1 MRRGKVIYC
10 LGVLGAC
17 FVVGIGSY
25 GVGHARVIPGV
36 DEPYDPANYYS
47 MTSISYA
54 DSAPSP
60 FALKDLARQGGN
72 VYDYARHMKAILS
85 TQNTEN
91 WLATALERFGIKVK
105 NITPLDNSIL
115 TTVQKNIASLNADTE
130 SSSLGDKTLDFW
142 KSQIFRSTEGGYVDE
157 NTYKPQDQYQAAAE
171 IFKLYGDNAK
181 GFIDTAASEQAN
193 ITAIMEASNNA
204 EGEMQADQ
212 AKADAMAMMEAEI
225 ARRNT
230 LLGNLASIK
239 AVEGK
244 IKQNEDLAF
253 QRQVQAA
260 QISIEDPYH
269 RTARSEKLYEKS
281 EPKGFV
287 QF

>member
-1 MRRGKVIYC
+1 MKRGKVIYC
-10 LGVLGAC
+10 LSVLCVCCIG
-17 FVVGIGSY
+17 GIGAY
-25 GVGHARVIPGV
+25 KVGFAHVVPGV

-72 VYDYARHMKAILS
+72 VYDYARHMKAIMATQNMESWLS
-85 TQNTEN
+85 T
-91 WLATALERFGIKVK
+91 AMERFGITVK
-105 NITPLDNSIL
+105 NINPLNNSIL
-115 TTVQKNIASLNADTE
+115 TTVQRNIASLNSDTN
-130 SSSLGDKTLDFW
+130 SSSFGDKTMDFW
-142 KSQIFRSTEGGYVDE
+142 KSKIFRNDEGYEDE
-157 NTYKPQDQYQAAAE
+157 NTFKAQEQYQAAAE
-171 IFKLYGDNAK
+171 IYKIYGDNAK
-181 GFIDTAASEQAN
+181 GFIDTASSEQAN
-193 ITAIMEASNNA
+193 IAAIVEAGNNA

-212 AKADAMAMMEAEI
+212 AKADAMAMVEAEI
-225 ARRNT
+225 ARRNK

-244 IKQNEDLAF
+244 IRQNEDLAF
-253 QRQVQAA
+253 RRQVQAA

-269 RTARSEKLYEKS
+269 RTPRSQKLYEKS

-287 QF
+287 RF

>member
-1 MRRGKVIYC
+1 MKRGKVIYC
-10 LGVLGAC
+10 LSVLCVCCIG
-17 FVVGIGSY
+17 GIGAY
-25 GVGHARVIPGV
+25 KVGFAHVVPGV

-72 VYDYARHMKAILS
+72 VYDYARHMKAIMATQNMESWLS
-85 TQNTEN
+85 T
-91 WLATALERFGIKVK
+91 AMERFGITVK
-105 NITPLDNSIL
+105 NMNPLDNSIL
-115 TTVQKNIASLNADTE
+115 TTVQRNLASLNSDTN
-130 SSSLGDKTLDFW
+130 SRSLGERTMDFW
-142 KSQIFRSTEGGYVDE
+142 KSRIFRNDEGYEDE
-157 NTYKPQDQYQAAAE
+157 NTFKAQEQYQAAAE
-171 IFKLYGDNAK
+171 IYKIYGDNAK
-181 GFIDTAASEQAN
+181 GFIDTASSEQAN
-193 ITAIMEASNNA
+193 IAAIVEAGNNA

-212 AKADAMAMMEAEI
+212 AKADAMAMVEAETV
-225 ARRNT
+225 RRNK

-244 IKQNEDLAF
+244 IRQNEDLAF
-253 QRQVQAA
+253 RRQVQAA

-281 EPKGFV
+281 EPKGFMR
-287 QF
+287 F

>member
-1 MRRGKVIYC
+1 MKRGKVIYC
-10 LGVLGAC
+10 LSVLCVCCIG
-17 FVVGIGSY
+17 GIGAY
-25 GVGHARVIPGV
+25 KVGFAHVVPGV

-72 VYDYARHMKAILS
+72 VYDYARHMKAIMATQNMESWLS
-85 TQNTEN
+85 T
-91 WLATALERFGIKVK
+91 AMERFGITVK
-105 NITPLDNSIL
+105 NMNPLDNSIL
-115 TTVQKNIASLNADTE
+115 TTVQRNLASLNADTN
-130 SSSLGDKTLDFW
+130 SSSLGERTMDFW
-142 KSQIFRSTEGGYVDE
+142 KSRIFRNDEGYEDE
-157 NTYKPQDQYQAAAE
+157 RNFRAQDQYQAAAE
-171 IFKLYGDNAK
+171 IYKIYGDNAK
-181 GFIDTAASEQAN
+181 GFIDTASSEQAN
-193 ITAIMEASNNA
+193 IAAIVEAGNNA

-212 AKADAMAMMEAEI
+212 AKADAMAMVEAET
-225 ARRNT
+225 ARRNK

-244 IKQNEDLAF
+244 IRQNEDLAF
-253 QRQVQAA
+253 RRQVQAA

-269 RTARSEKLYEKS
+269 RTARSQKLYEKS

-287 QF
+287 RF

>member
-10 LGVLGAC
+10 LGVLSAC
-17 FVVGIGSY
+17 FIGGIGAY
-25 GVGHARVIPGV
+25 NIGFAHTVPGV

-60 FALKDLARQGGN
+60 FALKDLARQNGN
-72 VYDYARHMKAILS
+72 VYDYARHMKAILA
-85 TQNTEN
+85 TQNMED
-91 WLATALERFGIKVK
+91 WLATAMERFGIQVK
-105 NITPLDNSIL
+105 NITSLDKGIL
-115 TTVQKNIASLNADTE
+115 TTLQKNIASLNEDTN
-130 SSSLGDKTLDFW
+130 SSSMGEQTLDFW
-142 KSQIFRSTEGGYVDE
+142 KSRIFRSTEGYEDE
-157 NTYKPQDQYQAAAE
+157 KSFNAQEQYQAAAE
-171 IFKLYGDNAK
+171 IYKHYGDNAK
-181 GFIDTAASEQAN
+181 GFIDTDSSEQAN
-193 ITAIMEASNNA
+193 IAYILEASNNA

-212 AKADAMAMMEAEI
+212 AKADAMAMLEAEA

-230 LLGNLASIK
+230 LLGNLASIR
-239 AVEGK
+239 AAEGK

-260 QISIEDPYH
+260 QVSIEDPYH
-269 RTARSEKLYEKS
+269 RTERSKKLYEKS

-287 QF
+287 RF

>member
-1 MRRGKVIYC
+1 MKRGKVIYC
-10 LGVLGAC
+10 LSVLCVCCIG
-17 FVVGIGSY
+17 GIGAY
-25 GVGHARVIPGV
+25 KVGFAHVVPGV

-72 VYDYARHMKAILS
+72 VYDYARHMKAIMA
-85 TQNTEN
+85 TQNMES
-91 WLATALERFGIKVK
+91 WLSAAMERFGIKVK
-105 NITPLDNSIL
+105 NMNPLDNSIL
-115 TTVQKNIASLNADTE
+115 TTVQRNLASLNADTN
-130 SSSLGDKTLDFW
+130 SSSLGERTMDFW
-142 KSQIFRSTEGGYVDE
+142 KSRIFRNDEGYEDE
-157 NTYKPQDQYQAAAE
+157 NTFKAQEQYQAAAE
-171 IFKLYGDNAK
+171 IYKIYGDNAK
-181 GFIDTAASEQAN
+181 GFIDTASSEQAN
-193 ITAIMEASNNA
+193 IAAIVEAGNNA

-212 AKADAMAMMEAEI
+212 AKADAMAMVEAET
-225 ARRNT
+225 ARRNK

-244 IKQNEDLAF
+244 IRQNEDLAF
-253 QRQVQAA
+253 RRQVQAA

-281 EPKGFV
+281 EPKGFMR
-287 QF
+287 F

>member
-1 MRRGKVIYC
+1 MIYC
-10 LGVLGAC
+10 LSVLCVCCIG
-17 FVVGIGSY
+17 GIGAY
-25 GVGHARVIPGV
+25 KVGFAHVVPGV

-72 VYDYARHMKAILS
+72 VYDYARHMKAIMATQNMESWLS
-85 TQNTEN
+85 T
-91 WLATALERFGIKVK
+91 AMERFGITVK
-105 NITPLDNSIL
+105 NINPLNNSIL
-115 TTVQKNIASLNADTE
+115 TTVQRNLASLNSDAN
-130 SSSLGDKTLDFW
+130 SRSLGERTMDFW
-142 KSQIFRSTEGGYVDE
+142 KSRIFRNDEGYEDE
-157 NTYKPQDQYQAAAE
+157 NTFKAQEQYQAAAE
-171 IFKLYGDNAK
+171 IYKIYGDNAK
-181 GFIDTAASEQAN
+181 GFIDTASSEQAN
-193 ITAIMEASNNA
+193 IAAIVEAGNNA

-212 AKADAMAMMEAEI
+212 AKADAMAMVEAETV
-225 ARRNT
+225 RRNT

-239 AVEGK
+239 AVEEK

-253 QRQVQAA
+253 RRQVQAA

-281 EPKGFV
+281 EPKGFMR
-287 QF
+287 F

>member
-1 MRRGKVIYC
+1 VIYC
-10 LGVLGAC
+10 LSVLCVCCIG
-17 FVVGIGSY
+17 GIGAY
-25 GVGHARVIPGV
+25 KVGFAHVVPGV

-72 VYDYARHMKAILS
+72 VYDYARHMKAIMATQNMESWLS
-85 TQNTEN
+85 T
-91 WLATALERFGIKVK
+91 AMERFGITVK
-105 NITPLDNSIL
+105 NMNPLDNSIL
-115 TTVQKNIASLNADTE
+115 TTVQRNLASLNADTN
-130 SSSLGDKTLDFW
+130 SSSLGERTMDFW
-142 KSQIFRSTEGGYVDE
+142 KSRIFRNDEGYEDE
-157 NTYKPQDQYQAAAE
+157 RNFRAQDQYQAAAE
-171 IFKLYGDNAK
+171 IYKIYGDNAK
-181 GFIDTAASEQAN
+181 GFIDTASSEQAN
-193 ITAIMEASNNA
+193 IAAIVEAGNNA

-212 AKADAMAMMEAEI
+212 AKADAMAMVEAETV
-225 ARRNT
+225 RRNK

-244 IKQNEDLAF
+244 IRQNEDLAF
-253 QRQVQAA
+253 RRQVQAA

-281 EPKGFV
+281 EPKGFMR
-287 QF
+287 F

>member
-1 MRRGKVIYC
+1 MKRGKVIYC
-10 LGVLGAC
+10 LSVLCVCCIG
-17 FVVGIGSY
+17 GIGAY
-25 GVGHARVIPGV
+25 KVGFAHVVPGV

-72 VYDYARHMKAILS
+72 VYDYARHMKAIMATQNMESWLS
-85 TQNTEN
+85 T
-91 WLATALERFGIKVK
+91 AMERFGITVK
-105 NITPLDNSIL
+105 NINPLNNSIL
-115 TTVQKNIASLNADTE
+115 TTVQRNLASLNSDTN
-130 SSSLGDKTLDFW
+130 SRSLGERTMDFW
-142 KSQIFRSTEGGYVDE
+142 KSRIFRNDEGYEDE
-157 NTYKPQDQYQAAAE
+157 NTFKAQEQYQAAAE
-171 IFKLYGDNAK
+171 IYKIYGDNAK
-181 GFIDTAASEQAN
+181 GFIDTASSEQAN
-193 ITAIMEASNNA
+193 IAAIVEAGNNA

-212 AKADAMAMMEAEI
+212 AKADAMAMVEAETV
-225 ARRNT
+225 RRNK

-244 IKQNEDLAF
+244 IRQNEDLAF
-253 QRQVQAA
+253 RRQVQAA

-281 EPKGFV
+281 EPKGFMR
-287 QF
+287 F

>member
-1 MRRGKVIYC
+1 MRKGKVMYC
-10 LGVLGAC
+10 LGVMGAC

-25 GVGHARVIPGV
+25 GIGHARVIPGV

-72 VYDYARHMKAILS
+72 VYDYARHMKAIMATQNMESWLS
-85 TQNTEN
+85 T
-91 WLATALERFGIKVK
+91 AMERFGLTVK
-105 NITPLDNSIL
+105 NMNPLDNSIL
-115 TTVQKNIASLNADTE
+115 TTVQRNIASLNADTN
-130 SSSLGDKTLDFW
+130 SSSLGDKTMDFW
-142 KSQIFRSTEGGYVDE
+142 KSKIFRNDEGYEDE
-157 NTYKPQDQYQAAAE
+157 NTFKAQDQYQAAAE
-171 IFKLYGDNAK
+171 IYKLYGNNAK
-181 GFIDTAASEQAN
+181 GFIDTASSEQAN
-193 ITAIMEASNNA
+193 IAAIMEASNNA

-212 AKADAMAMMEAEI
+212 AKADAMAMVEAETV
-225 ARRNT
+225 RRNT

-253 QRQVQAA
+253 RRQVQAA

-269 RTARSEKLYEKS
+269 RTPRSQKLYEKS

-287 QF
+287 RF

>member
-1 MRRGKVIYC
+1 MRKGKVIYC

-17 FVVGIGSY
+17 FVIGLGSY
-25 GVGHARVIPGV
+25 GIGYARVIPGV

-47 MTSISYA
+47 QTSISYA

-72 VYDYARHMKAILS
+72 VYDYARHMKAIMA

-105 NITPLDNSIL
+105 NMNPLDNSIL
-115 TTVQKNIASLNADTE
+115 TIVQRNLACLNEDTN
-130 SSSLGDKTLDFW
+130 SSSLGEKTMDFW
-142 KSQIFRSTEGGYVDE
+142 KSRIFRNDEAYEDESTF
-157 NTYKPQDQYQAAAE
+157 KAQDQYQAAAE
-171 IFKLYGDNAK
+171 IYKLYGDNAK
-181 GFIDTAASEQAN
+181 GFIDTADSEQAN
-193 ITAIMEASNNA
+193 IFAIVEASNNA

-212 AKADAMAMMEAEI
+212 AKADAMAMVEAET
-225 ARRNT
+225 ARRNK

-239 AVEGK
+239 SVEGK

-253 QRQVQAA
+253 RRQVQAA

-287 QF
+287 RF

>member
-1 MRRGKVIYC
+1 MRKGKISYC

-17 FVVGIGSY
+17 FIGGIGAYGIGSA
-25 GVGHARVIPGV
+25 HAVPGV
-36 DEPYDPANYYS
+36 DKPFDPANYYS
-47 MTSISYA
+47 MTSVSYA

-72 VYDYARHMKAILS
+72 VYDYARHMKAILA

-105 NITPLDNSIL
+105 NMNPLDNSIL
-115 TTVQKNIASLNADTE
+115 TTVQRNIASLNSDTE
-130 SSSLGDKTLDFW
+130 SSGLGEKTLDFW
-142 KSQIFRSTEGGYVDE
+142 KSKIFRSTEDGYVDE
-157 NTYKPQDQYQAAAE
+157 STYKPQEQYQAAAS
-171 IFKLYGDNAK
+171 IYKYYGDNAK
-181 GFIDTAASEQAN
+181 GFIDTAKSEQAN

-212 AKADAMAMMEAEI
+212 AKADAMAMLDAET

-253 QRQVQAA
+253 RRQVQDA

-269 RTARSEKLYEKS
+269 RNERSKKLYEKS

-287 QF
+287 RF

>member
-1 MRRGKVIYC
+1 MKRGKVIYC
-10 LGVLGAC
+10 LSVLCVCCIG
-17 FVVGIGSY
+17 GIGAY
-25 GVGHARVIPGV
+25 KVGFAHVVPGV

-72 VYDYARHMKAILS
+72 VYDYARHMKAIMATQNMESWLS
-85 TQNTEN
+85 T
-91 WLATALERFGIKVK
+91 AMERFGITVK
-105 NITPLDNSIL
+105 NMNPLDNSIL
-115 TTVQKNIASLNADTE
+115 TTVQRNIASLNADTN
-130 SSSLGDKTLDFW
+130 SSSLGERTMDFW
-142 KSQIFRSTEGGYVDE
+142 KSRIFRNDEGYEDE
-157 NTYKPQDQYQAAAE
+157 RNFRAQDQYQAAAE
-171 IFKLYGDNAK
+171 IYKIYGDNAK
-181 GFIDTAASEQAN
+181 GFIDTASSEQAN
-193 ITAIMEASNNA
+193 IAAIVEAGNNA

-212 AKADAMAMMEAEI
+212 AKADAMAMVEAETV
-225 ARRNT
+225 RRNK

-244 IKQNEDLAF
+244 IRQNEDLAF
-253 QRQVQAA
+253 RRQVQAA

-281 EPKGFV
+281 EPKGFMR
-287 QF
+287 F

>member
-1 MRRGKVIYC
+1 MKRGKVIYC
-10 LGVLGAC
+10 LSVLCVCCIG
-17 FVVGIGSY
+17 GIGAY
-25 GVGHARVIPGV
+25 KVGFAHVVPGV

-72 VYDYARHMKAILS
+72 VYDYARHMKAIMATQNMESWLS
-85 TQNTEN
+85 T
-91 WLATALERFGIKVK
+91 AMERFGITVK
-105 NITPLDNSIL
+105 NINPLNNSIL
-115 TTVQKNIASLNADTE
+115 TTVQRNLASLNSDAN
-130 SSSLGDKTLDFW
+130 SRSLGERTMDFW
-142 KSQIFRSTEGGYVDE
+142 KSRIFRNDEGYEDE
-157 NTYKPQDQYQAAAE
+157 NTFKAQEQYQAAAE
-171 IFKLYGDNAK
+171 IYKLYGNNAK
-181 GFIDTAASEQAN
+181 GFIDTASSEQAN
-193 ITAIMEASNNA
+193 IAAIIEASNNA

-212 AKADAMAMMEAEI
+212 AKADAMAMVEAETV
-225 ARRNT
+225 RRNK

-244 IKQNEDLAF
+244 IRQNEDLAF
-253 QRQVQAA
+253 RRQVQAA

-281 EPKGFV
+281 EPKGFMR
-287 QF
+287 F

>member
-1 MRRGKVIYC
+1 MIYC
-10 LGVLGAC
+10 LSVLCVCCIG
-17 FVVGIGSY
+17 GIGAY
-25 GVGHARVIPGV
+25 KVGFAHVVPGV

-72 VYDYARHMKAILS
+72 VYDYARHMKAIMA
-85 TQNTEN
+85 TQNMES
-91 WLATALERFGIKVK
+91 WLSAAMERFGIKVK
-105 NITPLDNSIL
+105 NMNPLDNSIL
-115 TTVQKNIASLNADTE
+115 TTVQRNLASLNADTN
-130 SSSLGDKTLDFW
+130 SNSLGEKTMDFW
-142 KSQIFRSTEGGYVDE
+142 KSRIFRNDEGYEDE
-157 NTYKPQDQYQAAAE
+157 NTFKAQDQYQAAAE
-171 IFKLYGDNAK
+171 IYKLYGNNAK
-181 GFIDTAASEQAN
+181 GFIDMASSEQAN
-193 ITAIMEASNNA
+193 IAAIVEASNNA

-212 AKADAMAMMEAEI
+212 AKADAMAMVEAETV
-225 ARRNT
+225 RRNT

-253 QRQVQAA
+253 RRQVQAA

-269 RTARSEKLYEKS
+269 RTARSQKLYEKS

-287 QF
+287 RF

>member
-1 MRRGKVIYC
+1 MKRGKVIYC
-10 LGVLGAC
+10 LSVLCVCCIG
-17 FVVGIGSY
+17 GIGAY
-25 GVGHARVIPGV
+25 KVGFAHVVPGV

-72 VYDYARHMKAILS
+72 VYDYARHMKAIMA
-85 TQNTEN
+85 TQNMES
-91 WLATALERFGIKVK
+91 WLSAAMERFGIKVK
-105 NITPLDNSIL
+105 NMNPLDNSIL
-115 TTVQKNIASLNADTE
+115 TTVQRNLASLNADTN
-130 SSSLGDKTLDFW
+130 SSSLGERTMDFW
-142 KSQIFRSTEGGYVDE
+142 KSRIFRNDEGYEDE
-157 NTYKPQDQYQAAAE
+157 NTFKAQEQYQAAAE
-171 IFKLYGDNAK
+171 IYKIYGDNAK
-181 GFIDTAASEQAN
+181 GFIDTASSEQAN
-193 ITAIMEASNNA
+193 IAAIVEAGNNA

-212 AKADAMAMMEAEI
+212 AKADAMAMVEAET
-225 ARRNT
+225 ARRNK

-244 IKQNEDLAF
+244 IRQNEDLAF
-253 QRQVQAA
+253 RRQVQAA

-269 RTARSEKLYEKS
+269 RTPRSQKLYEKS

-287 QF
+287 RF

>member
-1 MRRGKVIYC
+1 MKRGKVIYC
-10 LGVLGAC
+10 LSVLCVCCIG
-17 FVVGIGSY
+17 GIGAY
-25 GVGHARVIPGV
+25 KVGFAHVVPGV

-72 VYDYARHMKAILS
+72 VYDYARHMKAIMA
-85 TQNTEN
+85 TQNMES
-91 WLATALERFGIKVK
+91 WLSAAMERFGIKVK
-105 NITPLDNSIL
+105 NMNPLDNSIL
-115 TTVQKNIASLNADTE
+115 TTVQRNLASLNADTN
-130 SSSLGDKTLDFW
+130 SNSLGERTMDFG
-142 KSQIFRSTEGGYVDE
+142 KSRIFRNDEGYEDE
-157 NTYKPQDQYQAAAE
+157 NTFKAQEQYQAAAE
-171 IFKLYGDNAK
+171 IYKIYGDNAK
-181 GFIDTAASEQAN
+181 GFIDTASSEQAN
-193 ITAIMEASNNA
+193 IAAIVEAGNNA

-212 AKADAMAMMEAEI
+212 AKADAMAMVEAET
-225 ARRNT
+225 ARRNK

-244 IKQNEDLAF
+244 IRQNEDLAF
-253 QRQVQAA
+253 RRQVQAA

-269 RTARSEKLYEKS
+269 RTPRSQKLYEKS

-287 QF
+287 RF

>member
-1 MRRGKVIYC
+1 MKRGKVIYC
-10 LGVLGAC
+10 LSVLCVCCIG
-17 FVVGIGSY
+17 GIGAY
-25 GVGHARVIPGV
+25 KVGFTHVVPGV

-72 VYDYARHMKAILS
+72 VYDYARHMKAIMATQNMESWLS
-85 TQNTEN
+85 T
-91 WLATALERFGIKVK
+91 AMERFGITVK
-105 NITPLDNSIL
+105 NMNPLDNSIL
-115 TTVQKNIASLNADTE
+115 TTVQRNLASLNADTN
-130 SSSLGDKTLDFW
+130 SSSLGERTMDFW
-142 KSQIFRSTEGGYVDE
+142 KSRIFRNDEGYEDE
-157 NTYKPQDQYQAAAE
+157 NTFKAQEQYQAAAE
-171 IFKLYGDNAK
+171 IYKIYGDNAK
-181 GFIDTAASEQAN
+181 GFIDTASSEQAN
-193 ITAIMEASNNA
+193 IAAIVEAGNNA

-212 AKADAMAMMEAEI
+212 AKADAMAMVEAET
-225 ARRNT
+225 ARRNK

-244 IKQNEDLAF
+244 IRQNEDLAF
-253 QRQVQAA
+253 RRQVQAA

-281 EPKGFV
+281 EPKGFMR
-287 QF
+287 F

>member
-1 MRRGKVIYC
+1 MIYC
-10 LGVLGAC
+10 LSVLCVCCIG
-17 FVVGIGSY
+17 GIGAY
-25 GVGHARVIPGV
+25 KVGFAHVVPGV

-72 VYDYARHMKAILS
+72 VYDYARHMKAIMATQNMESWLS
-85 TQNTEN
+85 T
-91 WLATALERFGIKVK
+91 AMERFGITVK
-105 NITPLDNSIL
+105 NINPLNNSIL
-115 TTVQKNIASLNADTE
+115 TTVQRNLASLNSDAN
-130 SSSLGDKTLDFW
+130 SRSLGERTMDFW
-142 KSQIFRSTEGGYVDE
+142 KSRIFRNDEGYEDE
-157 NTYKPQDQYQAAAE
+157 NTFKAQEQYQAAAE
-171 IFKLYGDNAK
+171 IYKIYGDNAK
-181 GFIDTAASEQAN
+181 GFIDTASSEQAN
-193 ITAIMEASNNA
+193 IAAIVEAGNNA

-212 AKADAMAMMEAEI
+212 AKADAMAMVEAETV
-225 ARRNT
+225 RRNK

-244 IKQNEDLAF
+244 IRQNEDLAF
-253 QRQVQAA
+253 RRQVQAA

-281 EPKGFV
+281 EPKGFMR
-287 QF
+287 F

>member
-1 MRRGKVIYC
+1 MKRGKVIYC
-10 LGVLGAC
+10 LSVLCVCCIG
-17 FVVGIGSY
+17 GIGAY
-25 GVGHARVIPGV
+25 KVGFAHVVPGV

-72 VYDYARHMKAILS
+72 VYDYARHMKAIMATQNMESWLS
-85 TQNTEN
+85 T
-91 WLATALERFGIKVK
+91 AMERFGITVK
-105 NITPLDNSIL
+105 NMNPLDNSIL
-115 TTVQKNIASLNADTE
+115 TTVQRNLASLNSDAN
-130 SSSLGDKTLDFW
+130 SRSLGERTMDFW
-142 KSQIFRSTEGGYVDE
+142 KSRIFRNDEGYEDE
-157 NTYKPQDQYQAAAE
+157 NTFKAQEQYQAAAE
-171 IFKLYGDNAK
+171 IYKIYGDNAK
-181 GFIDTAASEQAN
+181 GFIDTASSEQAN
-193 ITAIMEASNNA
+193 IAAIVEAGNNA

-212 AKADAMAMMEAEI
+212 AKADAMAMVEAETV
-225 ARRNT
+225 RRNK

-244 IKQNEDLAF
+244 IRQNEDLAF
-253 QRQVQAA
+253 RRQVQAA

-281 EPKGFV
+281 EPKGFMR
-287 QF
+287 F

>member
-1 MRRGKVIYC
+1 M
-10 LGVLGAC
+10 
-17 FVVGIGSY
+17 
-25 GVGHARVIPGV
+25 

-72 VYDYARHMKAILS
+72 VYDYARHMKAILA
-85 TQNTEN
+85 TQNMES
-91 WLATALERFGIKVK
+91 WLSTAMERFGITVK
-105 NITPLDNSIL
+105 NMNPLDNSIL
-115 TTVQKNIASLNADTE
+115 TTVQRNLASLNADTN
-130 SSSLGDKTLDFW
+130 SSSLGDKTMDFW
-142 KSQIFRSTEGGYVDE
+142 KSKIFRSDEGYEDE
-157 NTYKPQDQYQAAAE
+157 NTFKAQEQYQAAAE
-171 IFKLYGDNAK
+171 IYKLYGNNAK
-181 GFIDTAASEQAN
+181 GFIDTASSEQAN
-193 ITAIMEASNNA
+193 IAAIMEASNNA

-212 AKADAMAMMEAEI
+212 AKADAMAMVEAETV
-225 ARRNT
+225 RRNT

-253 QRQVQAA
+253 RRQVQAA
-260 QISIEDPYH
+260 QISVEDPYH
-269 RTARSEKLYEKS
+269 RTARSQKLYEKS

-287 QF
+287 RF

>member
-1 MRRGKVIYC
+1 MKRGKVIYC
-10 LGVLGAC
+10 LSVLCVCCIG
-17 FVVGIGSY
+17 GIGAY
-25 GVGHARVIPGV
+25 KVGFAHVVPGV

-72 VYDYARHMKAILS
+72 VYDYARHMKAIMATQNMESWLS
-85 TQNTEN
+85 T
-91 WLATALERFGIKVK
+91 AMERFGITVK
-105 NITPLDNSIL
+105 NINPLNNSIL
-115 TTVQKNIASLNADTE
+115 TTVQRNIASLNSDTN
-130 SSSLGDKTLDFW
+130 SSSFGDKTMDFW
-142 KSQIFRSTEGGYVDE
+142 KSKIFRNDEGYEDE
-157 NTYKPQDQYQAAAE
+157 NTFKAQDQYQAAAE
-171 IFKLYGDNAK
+171 IYKLYGNNAK
-181 GFIDTAASEQAN
+181 GFIDTASSEQAN
-193 ITAIMEASNNA
+193 IAAIVEAGNNA

-212 AKADAMAMMEAEI
+212 AKADAMAMVEAET
-225 ARRNT
+225 ARRNK

-244 IKQNEDLAF
+244 IRQNEDLAF
-253 QRQVQAA
+253 RRQVQAA

-269 RTARSEKLYEKS
+269 RTARSQKLYEKS

-287 QF
+287 RF

>member
-1 MRRGKVIYC
+1 MKRGKVIYC
-10 LGVLGAC
+10 LSVLCVCCIG
-17 FVVGIGSY
+17 GIGAY
-25 GVGHARVIPGV
+25 KVGFAHVVPGV

-72 VYDYARHMKAILS
+72 VYDYARHMKAIMA
-85 TQNTEN
+85 TQNMES
-91 WLATALERFGIKVK
+91 WLSAAMERFGIKVK
-105 NITPLDNSIL
+105 NMNPLDNSIL
-115 TTVQKNIASLNADTE
+115 TTVQRNLASLNADTN
-130 SSSLGDKTLDFW
+130 SSSLGERTMDFW
-142 KSQIFRSTEGGYVDE
+142 KSRIFRNDEGYEDE
-157 NTYKPQDQYQAAAE
+157 RNFRAQDQYQAAAE
-171 IFKLYGDNAK
+171 IYKIYGDNAK
-181 GFIDTAASEQAN
+181 GFIDTASSEQAN
-193 ITAIMEASNNA
+193 IAAIVEAGNNA

-212 AKADAMAMMEAEI
+212 AKADAMAMVEAET
-225 ARRNT
+225 ARRNK

-244 IKQNEDLAF
+244 IRQNEDLAF
-253 QRQVQAA
+253 RRQVQAA

-269 RTARSEKLYEKS
+269 RTPRSQKLYEKS

-287 QF
+287 RF

>member
-1 MRRGKVIYC
+1 MKRGKVIYC
-10 LGVLGAC
+10 LSVLCVCCIG
-17 FVVGIGSY
+17 GIGAY
-25 GVGHARVIPGV
+25 KVGFAHVVPGV

-72 VYDYARHMKAILS
+72 VYDYARHMKAIMA
-85 TQNTEN
+85 TQNMES
-91 WLATALERFGIKVK
+91 WLSAAMERFGIKVK
-105 NITPLDNSIL
+105 NMNPLDNSIL
-115 TTVQKNIASLNADTE
+115 TTVQRNLASLNADTN
-130 SSSLGDKTLDFW
+130 SSSLGERTMDFW
-142 KSQIFRSTEGGYVDE
+142 KSRIFRNDEGYEDE
-157 NTYKPQDQYQAAAE
+157 NTFKAQEQYQAAAE
-171 IFKLYGDNAK
+171 IYKIYGDNAK
-181 GFIDTAASEQAN
+181 GFIDTASSEQAN
-193 ITAIMEASNNA
+193 IAAIVEAGNNA

-212 AKADAMAMMEAEI
+212 AKADAMAMVEAEI
-225 ARRNT
+225 ARRNK

-244 IKQNEDLAF
+244 IRQNEDLAF
-253 QRQVQAA
+253 RRQVQAA

-287 QF
+287 RF

>member
-1 MRRGKVIYC
+1 
-10 LGVLGAC
+10 
-17 FVVGIGSY
+17 
-25 GVGHARVIPGV
+25 V

-72 VYDYARHMKAILS
+72 VYDYARHMKAIMATQNMESWLS
-85 TQNTEN
+85 T
-91 WLATALERFGIKVK
+91 AMERFGITVK
-105 NITPLDNSIL
+105 NINPLNNSIL
-115 TTVQKNIASLNADTE
+115 TTVQRNLASLNSDAN
-130 SSSLGDKTLDFW
+130 SRSLGERTMDFW
-142 KSQIFRSTEGGYVDE
+142 KSRIFRNDEGYEDE
-157 NTYKPQDQYQAAAE
+157 NTFKAQEQYQAAAE
-171 IFKLYGDNAK
+171 IYKIYGDNAK
-181 GFIDTAASEQAN
+181 GFIDTASSEQAN
-193 ITAIMEASNNA
+193 IAAIVEAGYNA

-212 AKADAMAMMEAEI
+212 AKADAMAMVEAETV
-225 ARRNT
+225 RRNK

-244 IKQNEDLAF
+244 IRQNEDLAF
-253 QRQVQAA
+253 RRQVQAA

-281 EPKGFV
+281 EPKGFMR
-287 QF
+287 F

>member
-1 MRRGKVIYC
+1 MKRGKVIYC
-10 LGVLGAC
+10 LSVLCVCCIG
-17 FVVGIGSY
+17 GIGAY
-25 GVGHARVIPGV
+25 KVGFAHVVPGV

-72 VYDYARHMKAILS
+72 VYDYARHMKAIMATQNMESWLS
-85 TQNTEN
+85 T
-91 WLATALERFGIKVK
+91 AMERFGITVK
-105 NITPLDNSIL
+105 NINPLNNSIL
-115 TTVQKNIASLNADTE
+115 TTVQRNLASLNSDAN
-130 SSSLGDKTLDFW
+130 SRSLGERTMDFW
-142 KSQIFRSTEGGYVDE
+142 KSRIFRNDEGYEDE
-157 NTYKPQDQYQAAAE
+157 NTFKAQEQYQAAAE
-171 IFKLYGDNAK
+171 IYKIYGDNAK
-181 GFIDTAASEQAN
+181 GFIDTASSEQAN
-193 ITAIMEASNNA
+193 IAAIVEAGNNA

-212 AKADAMAMMEAEI
+212 AKADAMAMVEAETV
-225 ARRNT
+225 RRNK

-244 IKQNEDLAF
+244 IRQNEDLAF
-253 QRQVQAA
+253 RRQVQAA

-281 EPKGFV
+281 EPKGFMR
-287 QF
+287 F

>member
-1 MRRGKVIYC
+1 MKRGKVIYC
-10 LGVLGAC
+10 LSVLCVCCIG
-17 FVVGIGSY
+17 GIGAY
-25 GVGHARVIPGV
+25 KVGFAHVVPGV

-72 VYDYARHMKAILS
+72 VYDYARHMKAIMATQNMESWLS
-85 TQNTEN
+85 T
-91 WLATALERFGIKVK
+91 AMERFGITVK
-105 NITPLDNSIL
+105 NMNPLDNSIL
-115 TTVQKNIASLNADTE
+115 TTVQRNLASLNADTN
-130 SSSLGDKTLDFW
+130 SSSLGERTMDFW
-142 KSQIFRSTEGGYVDE
+142 KSRIFRNDEGYEDE
-157 NTYKPQDQYQAAAE
+157 RNFRAQDQYQAAAE
-171 IFKLYGDNAK
+171 IYKIYGDNAK
-181 GFIDTAASEQAN
+181 GFIDTASSEQAN
-193 ITAIMEASNNA
+193 IAAIVEAGNNA

-212 AKADAMAMMEAEI
+212 AKADAMAMVEAETV
-225 ARRNT
+225 RRNK

-244 IKQNEDLAF
+244 IRQNEDLAF
-253 QRQVQAA
+253 RRQVQAA

-281 EPKGFV
+281 EPKGFMR
-287 QF
+287 F

>member
-1 MRRGKVIYC
+1 MKRGKVIYC
-10 LGVLGAC
+10 LSVLCVCCIG
-17 FVVGIGSY
+17 GIGAY
-25 GVGHARVIPGV
+25 KVGFAHVVPGV

-72 VYDYARHMKAILS
+72 VYDYARHMKAIMATQNMESWLS
-85 TQNTEN
+85 T
-91 WLATALERFGIKVK
+91 AMERFGITVK
-105 NITPLDNSIL
+105 NINPLNNSIL
-115 TTVQKNIASLNADTE
+115 TTVQRNLASLNSDTN
-130 SSSLGDKTLDFW
+130 SRSLGERTMDFW
-142 KSQIFRSTEGGYVDE
+142 KSRIFRNDEGYEDE
-157 NTYKPQDQYQAAAE
+157 NTFKAQEQYQAAAE
-171 IFKLYGDNAK
+171 IYKIYGENAK
-181 GFIDTAASEQAN
+181 GFIDTASSEQAN
-193 ITAIMEASNNA
+193 IAAIVEAGYNA

-212 AKADAMAMMEAEI
+212 AKADAMAMVEAETV
-225 ARRNT
+225 RRNK

-244 IKQNEDLAF
+244 IRQNEDLAF
-253 QRQVQAA
+253 RRQVQAA

-281 EPKGFV
+281 EPKGFMR
-287 QF
+287 F

>member
-1 MRRGKVIYC
+1 MRKGKVIYC

-17 FVVGIGSY
+17 FILGIGAY
-25 GVGHARVIPGV
+25 GIGHAGGIPGV

-47 MTSISYA
+47 QTGISYA

-60 FALKDLARQGGN
+60 FAMKDLARQGGN

-85 TQNTEN
+85 TQNTES

-105 NITPLDNSIL
+105 NMNPLDNSIL
-115 TTVQKNIASLNADTE
+115 TTVQRNLASLNEDTN
-130 SSSLGDKTLDFW
+130 SSSLGERTMDFW
-142 KSQIFRSTEGGYVDE
+142 KSKIFRNDDGYEDE
-157 NTYKPQDQYQAAAE
+157 SSFKVQDQYQAAAE
-171 IFKLYGDNAK
+171 IYKIYGNNAK
-181 GFIDTAASEQAN
+181 GFIDTASSEEAN
-193 ITAIMEASNNA
+193 IVAIVEASNNA

-212 AKADAMAMMEAEI
+212 AKADAMAMVEAET

-260 QISIEDPYH
+260 QISIEDPYR

-287 QF
+287 RF

>member
-1 MRRGKVIYC
+1 MKKGKVIYC
-10 LGVLGAC
+10 LGVLSVC
-17 FVVGIGSY
+17 FVAGIGAY
-25 GVGHARVIPGV
+25 GVGFARTIPGV
-36 DEPYDPANYYS
+36 DEPFDPVNYYS
-47 MTSISYA
+47 MTSISYV

-60 FALKDLARQGGN
+60 FALKDLARQKGN
-72 VYDYARHMKAILS
+72 VYDYARHMKAIQA
-85 TQNTEN
+85 TQNMEN

-115 TTVQKNIASLNADTE
+115 ATVQRNIASLNGDTE
-130 SSSLGDKTLDFW
+130 SSSLGEKTLDFW
-142 KSQIFRSTEGGYVDE
+142 KNQIFRSADGEYVDE
-157 NTYKPQDQYQAAAE
+157 STYKPEEQYRAAAE
-171 IFKLYGDNAK
+171 IYKLYGDNAK
-181 GFIDTAASEQAN
+181 GFIDTAANERAN
-193 ITAIMEASNNA
+193 INAIMEASNNA
-204 EGEMQADQ
+204 QGEMQADQ
-212 AKADAMAMMEAEI
+212 AKADAMAMVEAET

-260 QISIEDPYH
+260 QITIEDPYH
-269 RTARSEKLYEKS
+269 RTERSKKLYEKS

-287 QF
+287 RF

>member
-1 MRRGKVIYC
+1 MKRGKVIYC
-10 LGVLGAC
+10 LSVLCVCCIG
-17 FVVGIGSY
+17 GIGAY
-25 GVGHARVIPGV
+25 KVGFAHVVPGV

-72 VYDYARHMKAILS
+72 VYDYARHMKAIMATQNMESWLS
-85 TQNTEN
+85 T
-91 WLATALERFGIKVK
+91 AMERFGITVK
-105 NITPLDNSIL
+105 NINPLNNSIL
-115 TTVQKNIASLNADTE
+115 TTVQRNLASLNSDAN
-130 SSSLGDKTLDFW
+130 SRSLGERTMDFW
-142 KSQIFRSTEGGYVDE
+142 KSRIFRNDEGYEDE
-157 NTYKPQDQYQAAAE
+157 NTFKAQEQYQAAAE
-171 IFKLYGDNAK
+171 IYKIYGDNAK
-181 GFIDTAASEQAN
+181 GFIDTASSEQAN
-193 ITAIMEASNNA
+193 IAAIVEAGNNA

-212 AKADAMAMMEAEI
+212 AKADAMAMVEAETV
-225 ARRNT
+225 RRNT

-253 QRQVQAA
+253 RRQVQAA
-260 QISIEDPYH
+260 QISVEDPYH
-269 RTARSEKLYEKS
+269 RTPRSQKLYEKS

-287 QF
+287 RF